1 MKRTELSKR
10 KNERGKI
17 ATLSKQPTPDTIEFD
32 AKILTKLLAGKS
44 YDSDDITKCAKLLLT
59 KYGYNFDQQFKLV
72 EDIQKFDEV
81 LEKVELQQQKPLF
94 VIFGKPTK
102 RWVLFCVVS
111 CQGGRN
117 KIFYKDPRGALI
129 SFKLE
134 VKLNAKFGSPKLI
147 AQTTQDQETDDEHSY
162 GTLCIRNLDIMLNLL
177 KENPTKFVNEFSR
190 IHFAHP
196 TTVNEEKLKN
206 VIKLT
211 NELAESD
218 DFKIALKEFIDKLPL
233 DIGQVMLEYKKV
245 LEEELEKGEEHAD
258 LDRIKEARMKCLN
271 QETVN
276 QLQIDY
282 KINAKDEEAKKYEL
296 EIQKK
301 FPNEMKSLNDIL
313 EVLDDVKI
321 DQQLYDAVENISEI
335 LDIDYVKMKSFYEL
349 KLKKEDGSQHKKLTP
364 DSIDDILKNLPLL
377 KESSTTVGTPLNQLW
392 SEITLGMEK
401 PDGSPSQHSQED
413 IRRLETKYHL
423 VKRSYEEWKDSNIQ
437 AINKW
442 AVQMKGRL
450 GFSDDD
456 ICKTIATMDRT
467 FNLLTGGHRLRDT
480 QILAV
485 LVFFHSQNNQGRL
498 CQIKTGEGKTVII
511 SLIVVIRALQGV
523 TVDVITSNPILAA
536 SGVDETRT
544 FYSAFGL
551 TVSTNNPVEND
562 RSDFKIGYTADVL
575 YGTISNFQFD
585 YLKDIFEGF
594 SIRHERR
601 FGQVILDEV
610 DSMLVDNGGHIAKLA
625 SPYPGMESLRYI
637 YIKIWQELHK
647 AEQNLIKETEKKVKE
662 FLKNCSDNQE
672 ANVDYEKFVQEII
685 LSERKIM
692 KQKIRDSNPTDVP
705 LVPAHLKEYAE
716 RKLDLWMKNA
726 LHAKYNCHEHQQ
738 YRIIT
743 NDSGERVVSPV
754 DYLNTGV
761 TLKNTIWSN
770 GLHQFVQLKHNLY
783 LTFESLTSSFISN
796 IGYIKNYEDKNIFGF
811 TGTLGSSAEQEV
823 LSHIYNINYAK
834 LPTYKQKKF
843 EEIPGLIADDYSWD
857 RRVAIE
863 VLAKIEERRAV
874 LVICETEQ
882 DLLTV
887 KRNLEILQNT
897 DFRIRIYANEDN
909 VKETK
914 NKVKIGDII
923 LATNIAGRGTNFK
936 TEKDLE
942 EKGGLHVCVTFLPC
956 NLRVEGQAFGRTSR
970 QGNNGTAQLIIRR
983 SEVDELGIIDD
994 DPDFTR
1000 IKQERDRLERQRL
1013 KQIKEV
1019 LVKELNF
1026 KDKIFEYFSE
1036 FYRNLKIVRAT
1047 RSFMFVLQDLK
1058 EFWAFWLEKKNFKAA
1073 NIANTNP
1080 KQEFEKFLDE
1090 ARPIINGTISH
1101 NPFYCIGLVD
1111 HYLEGNSR
1119 SQALEVLK
1127 HAVEMSG
1134 TDNYELLAGLH
1145 LKLFELAIMSGEE
1158 VMGRLKKT
1166 MFKIFFIPISRNEHY
1181 KDEALIQLKHAKV
1194 AIQKEISYIE
1204 EYLTVNANPDFE
1216 NILLDDNGKN
1226 LFLTHINSRLYC
1238 LRLHNGNI
1246 EELIKQIE
1254 TSSGGLDFSG
1264 KAPTTLENFDNMNC
1278 GSQLKVTNSELTEL
1292 QSIGIDTIYAL
1303 KEIHDIP
1310 SVKIYAAV
1318 SEISGGIAL
1327 LCVGL
1332 CFFPVYPIMSAIAGT
1347 LISEGV
1353 MDIVMELISNGCSEF
1368 DQKDFIKGK
1377 FISYGISLITFGIGA
1392 VTQAVKILSKAVSF
1406 CRKLSTFLRKS
1417 TYLKELC
1424 NKLANLVDKLGNVF
1438 EMKLVTAQFNKLTKA
1453 EQLDEL
1459 VKLKQMG
1466 SFDKFQQ
1473 LGGLDKL
1480 SQLQKLKQTG
1490 KLGELARSQ
1499 LLRNFTEEVIKNTTK
1514 KVVKS
1519 IVEEKVINPL
1529 LSLALKGIIEKIKHI
1544 FQKSVSDSIRSNE
1557 YLMQKL
1563 RTNST
1568 DTINEAVKGFLEGD
1582 EVKNTAK
1589 QVGFELLEL
1598 FENKV
1603 LKGLKIAFDTIESIV
1618 DLVRCGNQF
1627 VSYLDNEL
1635 QDGNCENDV
1644 DEIVEEVSSKLADRM
1659 FDLLCNCMKG
1669 PATETFNL
1677 VKCHLDSKFRKVG
1690 DGNESIVAVS
1700 SPIKKPGN
1708 EAYSILGLEPTDSV
1722 SEIKRKYR
1730 RLALEVHPDK
1740 SPNDPYAQQKFQ
1752 MVNDAYQELVR
1763 ENNIN

>member
-1 MKRTELSKR
+1 M
-10 KNERGKI
+10 KNEK
-17 ATLSKQPTPDTIEFD
+17 SKLLAKQSTPDTIESD
-32 AKILTKLLAGKS
+32 AKILTKLLACIS
-44 YDSDDITKCAKLLLT
+44 YDSEDITKCAKLLLK
-59 KYGYNFDQQFKLV
+59 KYGYDFDHQFKLV
-72 EDIQKFDEV
+72 ENIQKFDEV
-81 LEKVELQQQKPLF
+81 LEQVELQQQKPLF

-102 RWVLFCVVS
+102 RWILFCVICS
-111 CQGGRN
+111 QDGKN
-117 KIFYKDPRGALI
+117 KILYKDPSGALI
-129 SFKLE
+129 SYKLE
-134 VKLNAKFGSPKLI
+134 IKLNDKFGNPKLI
-147 AQTTQDQETDDEHSY
+147 AQTNQDQETDDEYSY
-162 GTLCIRNLDIMLNLL
+162 GPLCIRNLKIMLNLF
-177 KENPTKFVNEFSR
+177 KENPTKFVNEFSQ
-190 IHFAHP
+190 IAFAQP
-196 TTVNEEKLKN
+196 TTIKEEQLKN

-211 NELAESD
+211 NQLGENE
-218 DFKIALKEFIDKLPL
+218 DFKTALKEFINKLPL
-233 DIGQVMLEYKKV
+233 DIGHGMLEYQKV

-258 LDRIKEARMKCLN
+258 LNKIKEARMKYLK
-271 QETVN
+271 QETVD
-276 QLQIDY
+276 QLQINY
-282 KINAKDEEAKKYEL
+282 KLNAKDKERKEYEL

-301 FPNEMKSLNDIL
+301 FPNEMKTLNDIL
-313 EVLDDVKI
+313 EFLEKVKV

-335 LDIDYVKMKSFYEL
+335 LDIDYLKMKSFYEL
-349 KLKKEDGSQHKKLTP
+349 KLKKEDRSQDKKLTS
-364 DSIDDILKNLPLL
+364 DKIDDISKNLPPP
-377 KESSTTVGTPLNQLW
+377 KESLTTDGTPLNQLL
-392 SEITLGMEK
+392 SEITLRMDQ
-401 PDGSPSQHSQED
+401 PDAPPSQHSQED
-413 IRRLETKYHL
+413 IHQLETKYYL
-423 VKRSYEEWKDSNIQ
+423 VKSKYEQWKDSDIQ
-437 AINKW
+437 AVNKW
-442 AVQMKGRL
+442 AVAIKGRL
-450 GFSDDD
+450 GVGDDEV
-456 ICKTIATMDRT
+456 CETIAIMDRAL
-467 FNLLTGGHRLRDT
+467 NLLTGGHRLRDT

-485 LVFFHSQNNQGRL
+485 LIFFHNQKNQGRL

-511 SLIVVIRALQGV
+511 SLIAVIRALQGV

-562 RSDFKIGYTADVL
+562 KSDFKIGYTADVL

-585 YLKDIFEGF
+585 YLKDTFEGF
-594 SIRHERR
+594 NLRHERR

-637 YIKIWQELHK
+637 YIKIWQEFHK
-647 AEQNLIKETEKKVKE
+647 AEQSLIEESDKKFKE
-662 FLKNCSDNQE
+662 FLQHYSDKE
-672 ANVDYEKFVQEII
+672 ETNVDYEKFIQEMI
-685 LSERKIM
+685 LSERKII
-692 KQKIRDSNPTDVP
+692 KQKIKDSNPTDVP
-705 LVPAHLKEYAE
+705 LVPAHLKEYVK
-716 RKLDLWMKNA
+716 RKLDLWIRNA

-796 IGYIKNYEDKNIFGF
+796 IGYIKNYQDKNIFGL
-811 TGTLGSSAEQEV
+811 TGTLGSSAEQEL

-843 EEIPGLIADDYSWD
+843 EEIPGLIADDSSWD

-863 VLAKIEERRAV
+863 VLEKIEEKRAV

-897 DFRIRIYANEDN
+897 DFRIRIYASEDN
-909 VKETK
+909 VKETE

-942 EKGGLHVCVTFLPC
+942 EKGGLHVCVAFLPC

-983 SEVDELGIIDD
+983 SEVDELRIVDD

-1000 IKQERDRLERQRL
+1000 IKQERDRLERERL

-1036 FYRNLKIVRAT
+1036 FYRNLKQIKAT
-1047 RSFMFVLQDLK
+1047 RNFMFVLEDLK

-1080 KQEFEKFLDE
+1080 KQEFEKFLNK
-1090 ARPIINGTISH
+1090 AHPIINGTISH
-1101 NPFYCIGLVD
+1101 NPFYCIGLAEY
-1111 HYLEGNSR
+1111 YLEENYR
-1119 SQALEVLK
+1119 EQASEVLK
-1127 HAVEMSG
+1127 HAVEMTG

-1158 VMGRLKKT
+1158 VMSRFKKAT
-1166 MFKIFFIPISRNEHY
+1166 INVFYVGVS
-1181 KDEALIQLKHAKV
+1181 KDEYYKRKALKQLKHAKA
-1194 AIQKEISYIE
+1194 AIEKEINYIE
-1204 EYLTVNANPDFE
+1204 EYLTVSENKKNPDFE
-1216 NILLDDNGKN
+1216 NILLDDNEEN
-1226 LFLTHINSRLYC
+1226 LFLKHIYSRLYC
-1238 LRLHNGNI
+1238 LQMHNGNI
-1246 EELIKQIE
+1246 DHLIKQID
-1254 TSSGGLDFSG
+1254 TTSGGLDFNG
-1264 KAPTTLENFDNMNC
+1264 KAPTTLQNFEKMSG
-1278 GSQLKVTNSELTEL
+1278 GSQLKVANSELSEL
-1292 QSIGIDTIYAL
+1292 KSIGVDTIYAL

-1310 SVKIYAAV
+1310 NVIIYTAAGQ
-1318 SEISGGIAL
+1318 ISAGIAAL
-1327 LCVGL
+1327 TVG
-1332 CFFPVYPIMSAIAGT
+1332 FIFVPVFPIMSGIAGT
-1347 LISEGV
+1347 LISESI

-1368 DQKDFIKGK
+1368 DQKDFIKSK
-1377 FISYGISLITFGIGA
+1377 FISYGISLITFGISA

-1417 TYLKELC
+1417 TYLKGLC
-1424 NKLANLVDKLGNVF
+1424 NKLAKIVDKLGNVF
-1438 EMKLVTAQFNKLTKA
+1438 EMKLITAQFNKLTKA
-1453 EQLDEL
+1453 QQLDEL

-1466 SFDKFQQ
+1466 SLDKFQQ

-1480 SQLQKLKQTG
+1480 SELQKLNQAG
-1490 KLGELARSQ
+1490 KLGALTRSQ
-1499 LLRNFTEEVIKNTTK
+1499 LLVNFAKDVIKNTAK
-1514 KVVKS
+1514 QVVKS
-1519 IVEEKVINPL
+1519 VVEEKVLKPL
-1529 LSLALKGIIEKIKHI
+1529 LYLLLEDIIEKIKES

-1557 YLMQKL
+1557 RLMQKL

-1568 DTINEAVKGFLEGD
+1568 DTINETVEGFLEGD

-1589 QVGFELLEL
+1589 QVGFELLGL
-1598 FENKV
+1598 FENKQINF
-1603 LKGLKIAFDTIESIV
+1603 LMAAFDTVKGTI
-1618 DLVRCGNQF
+1618 DLVLCSNQF
-1627 VSYLDNEL
+1627 VSYLDREL
-1635 QDGNCENDV
+1635 QDGNCKNDV
-1644 DEIVEEVSSKLADRM
+1644 DEIVEDISSKLADRM
-1659 FDLLCNCMKG
+1659 FDLLCNCAKG
-1669 PATETFNL
+1669 ANEILNL
-1677 VKCHLDSKFRKVG
+1677 SERHRDYKFKKVG
-1690 DGNESIVAVS
+1690 DEKESIVALS
-1700 SPIKKPGN
+1700 SIKKPVN
-1708 EAYSILGLEPTDSV
+1708 EAYSILGLESTASS
-1722 SEIKRKYR
+1722 SEIKRSYR

-1740 SPNDPYAQQKFQ
+1740 NPNDPYAKQKFQ
-1752 MVNDAYQELVR
+1752 MIKDAYQELAK

>member
-1 MKRTELSKR
+1 MKRTESIQR
-10 KNERGKI
+10 KHERRKI
-17 ATLSKQPTPDTIEFD
+17 ATLAKQPTPYTIESD

-59 KYGYNFDQQFKLV
+59 KYGYYFDQQFKLV

-102 RWVLFCVVS
+102 RWVLFCVMS
-111 CQGGRN
+111 WQDGRN

-134 VKLNAKFGSPKLI
+134 VKLNAKFGNPKLI
-147 AQTTQDQETDDEHSY
+147 AQTNQDQETDDEHSY
-162 GTLCIRNLDIMLNLL
+162 GPLCIRNLEIMLKLL
-177 KENPTKFVNEFSR
+177 KENPTKFVNEFSQ

-211 NELAESD
+211 NLLAESD
-218 DFKIALKEFIDKLPL
+218 DFKIVLKEFIDKLPL
-233 DIGQVMLEYKKV
+233 DIGQGMLEYKKV
-245 LEEELEKGEEHAD
+245 LEEELEKDEEYAD
-258 LDRIKEARMKCLN
+258 LDKIKEARMKCLN

-276 QLQIDY
+276 QLQINY
-282 KINAKDEEAKKYEL
+282 KINAKDEEVKEYEL
-296 EIQKK
+296 EIQKN

-313 EVLDDVKI
+313 EVLDDVKV
-321 DQQLYDAVENISEI
+321 DQQLYDAVEIISEI

-349 KLKKEDGSQHKKLTP
+349 KLKKEDGSQDKKLTP
-364 DSIDDILKNLPLL
+364 DKIDDISRNLPPP
-377 KESSTTVGTPLNQLW
+377 KESSTTDGTPLNQLL
-392 SEITLGMEK
+392 SEITLGM
-401 PDGSPSQHSQED
+401 DQADASPTQHSKKD
-413 IRRLETKYHL
+413 IHQLETKYHL
-423 VKRSYEEWKDSNIQ
+423 VKNKYQQWKNSDIQ

-442 AVQMKGRL
+442 AVAIKGRL
-450 GFSDDD
+450 GVSDDD
-456 ICKTIATMDRT
+456 ICKTIATMDRA
-467 FNLLTGGHRLRDT
+467 FNILTGGYRLRDT

-485 LVFFHSQNNQGRL
+485 LIFFHSQNNRGRL

-511 SLIVVIRALQGV
+511 SLIAVIRALQGV

-585 YLKDIFEGF
+585 YLKDTFEGF
-594 SIRHERR
+594 NIRHERR

-662 FLKNCSDNQE
+662 FLQNCSDNEE
-672 ANVDYEKFVQEII
+672 ANVDYEKFVQEMI

-692 KQKIRDSNPTDVP
+692 KQKIRDTNPTDVP
-705 LVPAHLKEYAE
+705 LVPAHLKEYVE
-716 RKLDLWMKNA
+716 RKLDLWIKNA

-796 IGYIKNYEDKNIFGF
+796 IGYIKNYEDKNIFGL
-811 TGTLGSSAEQEV
+811 TGTLGSSAEQEL

-843 EEIPGLIADDYSWD
+843 EEIQGLIADNSSWD
-857 RRVAIE
+857 RRVATE
-863 VLAKIEERRAV
+863 VLEKIEERRAV

-942 EKGGLHVCVTFLPC
+942 EQGGLHVCVTFLPC

-970 QGNNGTAQLIIRR
+970 QGNSGTAQLIIRR

-994 DPDFTR
+994 DPDFAR
-1000 IKQERDRLERQRL
+1000 IKQERDRLEKERL

-1026 KDKIFEYFSE
+1026 KDKIFEYFSD
-1036 FYRNLKIVRAT
+1036 FYRNLKQVRAT
-1047 RSFMFVLQDLK
+1047 KNFMFILQDLK
-1058 EFWAFWLEKKNFKAA
+1058 EFWAFWLEKENFKAA
-1073 NIANTNP
+1073 TIANTNP
-1080 KQEFEKFLDE
+1080 KQEFEKFLE
-1090 ARPIINGTISH
+1090 KARPIINGTISH
-1101 NPFYCIGLVD
+1101 NPFYCIGLAD

-1119 SQALEVLK
+1119 SKALKVLK

-1145 LKLFELAIMSGEE
+1145 LKLFELAIMDGEQ
-1158 VMGRLKKT
+1158 VMERLKKA
-1166 MFKIFFIPISRNEHY
+1166 MFDVFFIPVSKNEHY
-1181 KDEALIQLKHAKV
+1181 KDEALRQLKHAKA
-1194 AIQKEISYIE
+1194 AIEKEINYIE
-1204 EYLTVNANPDFE
+1204 QYLTVNENPDFE

-1246 EELIKQIE
+1246 EQLIKQIE
-1254 TSSGGLDFSG
+1254 TSSGGLDFNG
-1264 KAPTTLENFDNMNC
+1264 KAPTTLENFDKMSDEC
-1278 GSQLKVTNSELTEL
+1278 QLKVTNSELTEL
-1292 QSIGIDTIYAL
+1292 QLIGVDTIYAL
-1303 KEIHDIP
+1303 REIHDIP

-1318 SEISGGIAL
+1318 GQISGGIAL

-1332 CFFPVYPIMSAIAGT
+1332 CFLPVFPIMSGFAGM
-1347 LISEGV
+1347 LISEGF
-1353 MDIVMELISNGCSEF
+1353 MDIVMEVLSNGSSEF
-1368 DQKDFIKGK
+1368 DKNDFIKDK

-1392 VTQAVKILSKAVSF
+1392 VTQAVKILSKAISF

-1417 TYLKELC
+1417 TYLKGLC
-1424 NKLANLVDKLGNVF
+1424 NKLANLVDKLGKLF
-1438 EMKLVTAQFNKLTKA
+1438 EMRLITVQFNKLTKA

-1459 VKLKQMG
+1459 VKLKQTG
-1466 SFDKFQQ
+1466 SLDKFQQ

-1480 SQLQKLKQTG
+1480 SELQKLKQTG

-1499 LLRNFTEEVIKNTTK
+1499 LLKNFTKEVIKNTTK

-1519 IVEEKVINPL
+1519 IVKEKVVKPL
-1529 LSLALKGIIEKIKHI
+1529 LSLALKDIIEKIKDS

-1557 YLMQKL
+1557 HLMQKL
-1563 RTNST
+1563 RTNSI
-1568 DTINEAVKGFLEGD
+1568 DTINEVVKGFLEGD
-1582 EVKNTAK
+1582 EVKKTAK

-1598 FENKV
+1598 FKNKV
-1603 LKGLKIAFDTIESIV
+1603 IKALKTGFDTIESIV
-1618 DLVRCGNQF
+1618 DLMRCGNQF
-1627 VSYLDNEL
+1627 VSYLDSKL
-1635 QDGNCENDV
+1635 QDGNCKNDV
-1644 DEIVEEVSSKLADRM
+1644 DETVENISSKLADGM
-1659 FDLLCNCMKG
+1659 FHLLCDSMKG
-1669 PATETFNL
+1669 STEILNL
-1677 VKCHLDSKFRKVG
+1677 IERHRDSKFKKVG
-1690 DGNESIVAVS
+1690 DGKESIVALS
-1700 SPIKKPGN
+1700 SPIKTPVN
-1708 EAYSILGLEPTDSV
+1708 EAYSILGLESTACL

-1730 RLALEVHPDK
+1730 RLVLEVHPDK
-1740 SPNDPYAQQKFQ
+1740 NPNDPYAQQKFQ
-1752 MVNDAYQELVR
+1752 LVHDAYQELVK
-1763 ENNIN
+1763 ENNMN